1 MMKSAAR
8 ASVVDNRRR
17 SVRLQHELPVAY
29 RSVGSFIT
37 DWATNIS
44 QGGLFIN
51 TRKPLPVGTVVKLI
65 IQLPGTG
72 FPFDITGRVT
82 RVAEWGNR
90 TNVAPGMGIEFTDL
104 ESSKLQRIE
113 AFVERLRRDLGSE

>member
-1 MMKSAAR
+1 MTR
-8 ASVVDNRRR
+8 TGGQNRRR
-17 SVRLQHELPVAY
+17 AVRLQHELPVAY

-51 TRKPLPVGTVVKLI
+51 TRKPLPVGTMVKLI

-72 FPFDITGRVT
+72 FPFDIAGRVT
-82 RVAEWGNR
+82 RIAEWDNR
-90 TNVAPGMGIEFTDL
+90 VNVAPGMAIEFTDIDGGKL
-104 ESSKLQRIE
+104 ERIQS
-113 AFVERLRRDLGSE
+113 FVERLRRDLDPG

>member
-1 MMKSAAR
+1 MTRTAGETVA
-8 ASVVDNRRR
+8 NRRR
-17 SVRLQHELPVAY
+17 AVRLQHELPVAY

-72 FPFDITGRVT
+72 FPFDVTGRVT
-82 RVAEWGNR
+82 RVAEWDNHL
-90 TNVAPGMGIEFTDL
+90 NVAPGMGIEFTDL
-104 ESSKLQRIE
+104 DGVKLERIQ
-113 AFVERLRRDLGSE
+113 AFVERLRRDLGPT

>member
-1 MMKSAAR
+1 MMPAA
-8 ASVVDNRRR
+8 SEDRRR

-51 TRKPLPVGTVVKLI
+51 TRKPLPVGTIVKLI

-72 FPFDITGRVT
+72 FPFDITGRVA
-82 RVAEWGNR
+82 RVAEWDNR
-90 TNVAPGMGIEFTDL
+90 LNVAPGMGIEFTELDG
-104 ESSKLQRIE
+104 SKMDRIQ
-113 AFVERLRRDLGSE
+113 AFVDRLRRDLALG